1 MKLEPRISYED
12 FIEEIMLEEERQKQA
27 IANFYRGNRNHRQP
41 SPMVLSFALVG
52 LVVSVFIVLALVFGK

>member
-12 FIEEIMLEEERQKQA
+12 WLDELMQEEQRRKEALAK
-27 IANFYRGNRNHRQP
+27 FYASRSRI

-52 LVVSVFIVLALVFGK
+52 LVVSIFIVLALVFGK